1 MHLEN
6 SLSEMLDD
14 YEIDLV
20 LRLSLSKSHARKS
33 ISTLKYIFVSQ
44 LDIAPSVVTRK
55 HLVTWIRN
63 QAHGGI
69 GTKTIRNRVSTLR
82 AFYAW
87 LIECEIV
94 HTDPTNGL
102 RLPKAKTGPGCDAY
116 TFPEIKRLL
125 ASTQQ
130 WETDDDARRSPW
142 GPLRST
148 FYQFLIHTC
157 LRLGEA
163 KAQKWE
169 DIDLEKGILVTTQDK
184 SRRND
189 LIPLSPEVVDLLLEW
204 KRYSLGE
211 KVFQKVPSHH
221 TLKNDLERAGI
232 QTIKGGFHAFRKTGI
247 TLRANLGVPHRELAK
262 LARHLDPNLTAEIYD
277 RPEVDI
283 LRPAAEI
290 LKLTGHEPQ
299 GSPRVLDVPSESCKN
314 DSSSTSRR
322 NGAGGIRTPGRDQVS
337 PAPTLRLVGF

>member
-1 MHLEN
+1 MNREN
-6 SLSEMLDD
+6 KLFALCDN

-33 ISTLKYIFVSQ
+33 ISTLKFVFRQ
-44 LDIAPSVVTRK
+44 LNVDPEFVTRK
-55 HLVTWIRN
+55 HLVAWIRD
-63 QAHGGI
+63 QAHSDI

-94 HTDPTNGL
+94 HGDPTTGL
-102 RLPKAKTGPGCDAY
+102 RLPKAKTGPGCGAY
-116 TFPEIKRLL
+116 SLLEIKRLL
-125 ASTQQ
+125 ASTKQ
-130 WETDDDARRSPW
+130 WETNGDSRRSPW

-163 KAQKWE
+163 KAQAWR

-184 SRRND
+184 SRRNV
-189 LIPLSPEVVDLLLEW
+189 LIPLSREVVELLLEW

-211 KVFQKVPSHH
+211 RVFQKVPSHH
-221 TLKNDLERAGI
+221 TLRKDLERAGV
-232 QTIKGGFHAFRKTGI
+232 KPANGGFHAFRKTGI

-277 RPEVDI
+277 RPEVDV

-290 LKLTGHEPQ
+290 LKLTGVEAS
-299 GSPRVLDVPSESCKN
+299 GSPSELDVTSESCQN
-314 DSSSTSRR
+314 DSSSTSHV
-322 NGAGGIRTPGRDQVS
+322 NGAGGIRTPGRDHVS
-337 PAPTLRLVGF
+337 PAPRLRLVGF

>member
-1 MHLEN
+1 
-6 SLSEMLDD
+6 MLDD

-20 LRLSLSKSHARKS
+20 LRLTLSKSHARKS
-33 ISTLKYIFVSQ
+33 ISTLKYIFDSQ
-44 LDIAPSVVTRK
+44 LEIAPSVVTRK

-63 QAHGGI
+63 QAHANI

-87 LIECEIV
+87 LIECEVV
-94 HTDPTNGL
+94 HSDPTIGL
-102 RLPKAKTGPGCDAY
+102 RLPKAKTGPGCGAY
-116 TFPEIKRLL
+116 TFLEIKSLL
-125 ASTQQ
+125 SSTKQ
-130 WETDDDARRSPW
+130 WETNGDSRRSPW
-142 GPLRST
+142 GPLRWT

-163 KAQKWE
+163 KMQKWE
-169 DIDLEKGILVTTQDK
+169 DINLEKGILVTTQDK

-189 LIPLSPEVVDLLLEW
+189 LIPVSNEVVDLLRGW
-204 KRYSLGE
+204 KQYSLGNL
-211 KVFQKVPSHH
+211 VFPKVPSHH

-277 RPEVDI
+277 RPEVDM

-290 LKLTGHEPQ
+290 LKLTAHDSQ
-299 GSPRVLDVPSESCKN
+299 GSPRVLDVPSESCQN
-314 DSSSTSRR
+314 DSSSTSHA
-322 NGAGGIRTPGRDQVS
+322 NGAGGIRTPGWDQVS
-337 PAPTLRLVGF
+337 PAPMLKLVGF